1 MARELVRKYL
11 KLIEPDLVAQR
22 LANRLVRC
30 TFYAAG
36 VNHFWAMDQ
45 HDKWLRFGLHWHG
58 CIEGFTG
65 KIIWLTVWWNNA
77 NPKYVCAQY
86 LKAVRQFGVFIYIIT
101 FFVDLPDNKYIGAP
115 CVTQSDRGTENFNVA
130 YAHTHIRHSLDATL
144 VGSIQHQWKYGHTN
158 VKPEQMWSRFRKTW
172 VPGFERL
179 LDEGIKRQWYDI
191 INITDRCVAIYD
203 RIWTV
208 LTHHAYLG
216 IPERLV
222 FRWLAIPWLQ
232 READSYVYGHNT
244 SRRMPTRHNVLPS
257 GVPDVIFENPESF
270 DALDF
275 KVHQHPTSNEEWWPY

>member
-1 MARELVRKYL
+1 MS
-11 KLIEPDLVAQR
+11 QR
-22 LANRLVRC
+22 LGRRFARR

-65 KIIWLTVWWNNA
+65 KIIWLTVWWNNS

-86 LKAVRQFGVFIYIIT
+86 LKAVKQFGGTFRFSIA
-101 FFVDLPDNKYIGAP
+101 FFVDLSNGYIGAP

-130 YAHTHIRHSLDATL
+130 YAHTQIRHALDPTL
-144 VGSIQHQWKYGHTN
+144 VGSIQHQWKPGHSN
-158 VKPEQMWSRFRKTW
+158 IKPEQMWARFRKTW

-179 LDEGIKRQWYDI
+179 LDKGIKEQWYDI
-191 INITDRCVAIYD
+191 VNITDRCVATGMWNVID
-203 RIWTV
+203 TSLCI
-208 LTHHAYLG
+208 
-216 IPERLV
+216 INRLI

-232 READSYVYGHNT
+232 READTYVYGHNT
-244 SRRMPTRHNVLPS
+244 TRRRADRRKVLPS
-257 GVPDVIFENPESF
+257 GVPDVMFENPESA

-275 KVHQHPTSNEEWWPY
+275 KVSQHLIEKLYSYL